1 MKNKFSNQYVVS
13 AGGGLLAGKMRSRLD
28 NLLES
33 YKASMRELFSDEL
46 VGVYLT
52 GSIAFCEFI
61 EGKSDVDLTVLLKPP
76 LIIDGAEMVKRIHQD
91 ISAEYKNIILE
102 SQYISLDNIGKN
114 EADTQPFYSFHDN
127 KLTLGKHN
135 AYAVTWFMLKNHGIT
150 ITGIPANE
158 LDINISVY
166 DIKTFV
172 KGNVISYWKD
182 WLIEARKPLS
192 KKRNTALTN
201 WGIEWCVCG
210 LARMYFTMMEG
221 DITSKGKAVE
231 YGLTSL
237 PESTHKLQREAL
249 RIRKCEKG
257 AMYNSRFIRR
267 HDMIEYMDFLIESI
281 KRMPLE

>member
-1 MKNKFSNQYVVS
+1 
-13 AGGGLLAGKMRSRLD
+13 MRSRLD

-33 YKASMRELFSDEL
+33 YKASICELFSDEL
-46 VGVYLT
+46 VGIYLT

-61 EGKSDVDLTVLLKPP
+61 EGKSDVDLTVLIKSPLK
-76 LIIDGAEMVKRIHQD
+76 IDSAESVKKIHRD
-91 ISAEYKNIILE
+91 ISAEYRNNIVE

-114 EADTQPFYSFHDN
+114 EKDTQPFYSFHDN

-135 AYAVTWFMLKNHGIT
+135 AHAVTWFMLKNHGVT
-150 ITGIPANE
+150 VAGIPANE
-158 LDINISVY
+158 LDINISEY
-166 DIKTFV
+166 DIKAFV
-172 KGNVISYWKD
+172 KSNVNSYWKD

-192 KKRNTALTN
+192 QKRNSALTN

-210 LARMYFTMMEG
+210 LTRMYFTMMEG

-237 PESTHKLQREAL
+237 PESTHKILREAL

-257 AMYNSRFIRR
+257 TIYNSRFIRR
-267 HDMIEYMDFLIESI
+267 QDMIDYMDFTIELIMN
-281 KRMPLE
+281 MPLD